1 MKDLPIDRNKCM
13 RQERDE
19 DLSKSYFKCS
29 NECGFFGLDNNAGIH
44 VFFLELLRFIF
55 HECYNSFNWL

>member
-29 NECGFFGLDNNAGIH
+29 NECGFFGLDNNAGIQPFDL
-44 VFFLELLRFIF
+44 VNIV
-55 HECYNSFNWL
+55 